1 MKPLIYIAGPY
12 TCPDPVLNTRKAVA
26 VAESVLALGGAP
38 VVPHLTMLWHLIS
51 PKPVEEWYRRGDQTL
66 ACTSC
71 TSCGAPVLLAPN
83 NRILTPEPVPLG
95 IYGPDGHVLTAGDL
109 QDRLRRTGLGGHGN
123 HQCPAAEQAALFDH
137 QEATG

>member
-51 PKPVEEWYRRGDQTL
+51 PKPVDEWYRLDLDVLEHCAAVVRF
-66 ACTSC
+66 A
-71 TSCGAPVLLAPN
+71 GASAGADKEVAFAQNHGIPVY
-83 NRILTPEPVPLG
+83 
-95 IYGPDGHVLTAGDL
+95 YGTDDPDLHALCAG
-109 QDRLRRTGLGGHGN
+109 G
-123 HQCPAAEQAALFDH
+123 AA
-137 QEATG
+137 